1 MRPTSREV
9 QFLGHHNTVSE
20 VVLQKNEIDIC
31 THTQKG
37 ALWKMRTVCFITTR
51 TRRGR
56 SKRETDRKEKKRNE
70 RKRKTEEE
78 LHHRPL
84 IFNHLNIRD
93 GEAFK
98 ILPINFFAS
107 DYGVP
112 STHTHTLS
120 LSSHFLTYIYHPS
133 SATCPLTPKQT
144 NRNLSLPIYF

>member
-1 MRPTSREV
+1 
-9 QFLGHHNTVSE
+9 
-20 VVLQKNEIDIC
+20 
-31 THTQKG
+31 
-37 ALWKMRTVCFITTR
+37 MRTVCFITTR
-51 TRRGR
+51 TRRRGR

-78 LHHRPL
+78 LHHPPL

-120 LSSHFLTYIYHPS
+120 LSLHTFLHIYTILPLPRVLSHPN
-133 SATCPLTPKQT
+133 KQT
-144 NRNLSLPIYF
+144 EISLSPFISNYFGASFLPLP